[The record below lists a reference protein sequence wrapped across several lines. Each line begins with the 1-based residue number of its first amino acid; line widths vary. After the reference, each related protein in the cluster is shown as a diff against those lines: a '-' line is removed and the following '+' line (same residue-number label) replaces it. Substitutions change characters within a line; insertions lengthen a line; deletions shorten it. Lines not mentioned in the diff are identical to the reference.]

1 MKEMTQNTAE
11 KILAARA
18 FCKLEGATDDIA
30 NEITH
35 ETFTS
40 YECQCLLAMMF
51 DKKYF
56 EAVQKYT
63 HMFDAWG
70 TPTDTEA
77 EKLLDEASVMVKVLH

>member
-18 FCKLEGATDDIA
+18 FCKLEGATDDSA
-30 NEITH
+30 N
-35 ETFTS
+35 ETFTT

-51 DKKYF
+51 DNKYF
-56 EAVQKYT
+56 KAVQKYT